1 MGMDSLMELL
11 LLIESLL
18 IDAWFAWIPAVGF
31 AMVFNVPKKM
41 LIYCA
46 AGGAAAHSF
55 RYLLMHFGIPIEW
68 ATLASSSSMGFLGV
82 YWSRKHLIPRPVFTV
97 ASVIPM
103 IPGSFAF
110 TTVIGLVELNSGGY
124 SLELMQLVVENGLR
138 TLFILGALSFGL
150 AIPSIL
156 IYRGRPIV

>member
-1 MGMDSLMELL
+1 MLELIK
-11 LLIESLL
+11 LII
-18 IDAWFAWIPAVGF
+18 IDALFAAVPAVGF

-46 AGGAAAHSF
+46 MGGAFAHSLRF
-55 RYLLMHFGIPIEW
+55 LLMHFGIHIEW
-68 ATLASSSSMGFLGV
+68 ATLVASSSMGFVGL
-82 YWSRKHLIPRPVFTV
+82 YWSRKRIVPRPVFTV

-110 TTVIGLVELNSGGY
+110 TTVIALLEVNTSGY
-124 SLELMQLVVENGLR
+124 STQVMQIVTENGLK

-150 AIPSIL
+150 ALPSIL

>member
-1 MGMDSLMELL
+1 MELFTL
-11 LLIESLL
+11 FI

-31 AMVFNVPKKM
+31 AMVFNVPRKM

-46 AGGAAAHSF
+46 IGGAFAHSLRF
-55 RYLLMHFGIPIEW
+55 LLMTSGVPIEG
-68 ATLASSSSMGFLGV
+68 ATFLASSAMGFLGL

-103 IPGSFAF
+103 IPGGFAF
-110 TTVIGLVELNSGGY
+110 TTVIGLMELNSSGY
-124 SLELMQLVVENGLR
+124 SPEIMAIITENGLR
-138 TLFILGALSFGL
+138 TLFILSALSFGL
-150 AIPSIL
+150 ALPSIL

>member
-1 MGMDSLMELL
+1 MDLL
-11 LLIESLL
+11 TLFI

-46 AGGAAAHSF
+46 VGGAFAHSF
-55 RYLLMHFGIPIEW
+55 RFLLMHFGMPIEW
-68 ATLASSSSMGFLGV
+68 ATLAASSSMGFLGL
-82 YWSRKHLIPRPVFTV
+82 YWSRKHFIPRPVFTV

-110 TTVIGLVELNSGGY
+110 TTVVGIVQLNSGGY
-124 SLELMQLVVENGLR
+124 SLELIQIVIENGLR
-138 TLFILGALSFGL
+138 TLFILAALSFGL
-150 AIPSIL
+150 ALPSLI

>member
-1 MGMDSLMELL
+1 MELL
-11 LLIESLL
+11 TLII
-18 IDAWFAWIPAVGF
+18 IDALFAAVPAVGF

-41 LIYCA
+41 LVYCA
-46 AGGAAAHSF
+46 IGGALAHSLRF
-55 RYLLMHFGIPIEW
+55 VLMDLGVQIEW
-68 ATLASSSSMGFLGV
+68 ATLIASSSMGFLGL

-110 TTVIGLVELNSGGY
+110 TTVIGLVELNSAGY
-124 SLELMQLVVENGLR
+124 SIEIMQIVTENGLK

-150 AIPSIL
+150 ALPSIL

>member
-1 MGMDSLMELL
+1 MELFKL
-11 LLIESLL
+11 MI
-18 IDAWFAWIPAVGF
+18 IDALFAAVPAVGF

-46 AGGAAAHSF
+46 VGGAFAHSF
-55 RYLLMHFGIPIEW
+55 RFLLMDLGVQIEW
-68 ATLASSSSMGFLGV
+68 ATLMASSSMGFLGL
-82 YWSRKHLIPRPVFTV
+82 YWSRKYLIPRPVFTV

-110 TTVIGLVELNSGGY
+110 TTVIGLVELNSAGY
-124 SLELMQLVVENGLR
+124 SVELMKIITENGLK

-150 AIPSIL
+150 ALPSIL

>member
-1 MGMDSLMELL
+1 MELIKL
-11 LLIESLL
+11 FI

-31 AMVFNVPKKM
+31 AMVFNVPKKI

-46 AGGAAAHSF
+46 AGGAFAHSLRF
-55 RYLLMHFGIPIEW
+55 LLMHFGLPIEW
-68 ATLASSSSMGFLGV
+68 ATLIASSSMGFLGL
-82 YWSRKHLIPRPVFTV
+82 YWSRKRLIPRPVFTV

-110 TTVIGLVELNSGGY
+110 TTVVGIVELNISGY
-124 SLELMQLVVENGLR
+124 SLELMQVVVENGLR
-138 TLFILGALSFGL
+138 TLFILAALSFGL
-150 AIPSIL
+150 ALPSII

>member
-1 MGMDSLMELL
+1 MELL
-11 LLIESLL
+11 KLIF
-18 IDAWFAWIPAVGF
+18 IDALFAAVPAVGF

-46 AGGAAAHSF
+46 IGGAFAHSLRF
-55 RYLLMHFGIPIEW
+55 LLMDFSMPIEW
-68 ATLASSSSMGFLGV
+68 ATLMASSSMGFLGL
-82 YWSRKHLIPRPVFTV
+82 YWSRKRLVPRPVFTV

-110 TTVIGLVELNSGGY
+110 TTVIGLVELNSAGY
-124 SLELMQLVVENGLR
+124 STEIMHIVTENGLK

-150 AIPSIL
+150 ALPSIL

>member
-1 MGMDSLMELL
+1 MD
-11 LLIESLL
+11 LIRLF
-18 IDAWFAWIPAVGF
+18 ITDAWFAWIPAVGF

-46 AGGAAAHSF
+46 VGGAFAHSF
-55 RYLLMHFGIPIEW
+55 RFLLMHFGMPIEW
-68 ATLASSSSMGFLGV
+68 ATLAASSSMGFLGL

-110 TTVIGLVELNSGGY
+110 TTVVGIVQLNSGGY
-124 SLELMQLVVENGLR
+124 SLELIQIVVENGLR
-138 TLFILGALSFGL
+138 TLFILAALSFGL
-150 AIPSIL
+150 ALPSLI

>member
-1 MGMDSLMELL
+1 MELIKL
-11 LLIESLL
+11 LL

-46 AGGAAAHSF
+46 VGGAFAHSF
-55 RYLLMHFGIPIEW
+55 RYLLMYWGVHIEW
-68 ATLASSSSMGFLGV
+68 ATLAASSSMGFLGL
-82 YWSRKHLIPRPVFTV
+82 YWSRKRLIPRPVFTV

-110 TTVIGLVELNSGGY
+110 TTVIGIVELNAGGY
-124 SLELMQLVVENGLR
+124 NIALAQMVIENGLR

-150 AIPSIL
+150 ALPSIL

>member
-1 MGMDSLMELL
+1 MELL
-11 LLIESLL
+11 TLII
-18 IDAWFAWIPAVGF
+18 IDALFAAVPAVGF

-46 AGGAAAHSF
+46 IGGALAHSLRF
-55 RYLLMHFGIPIEW
+55 LLMNFDVQIEW
-68 ATLASSSSMGFLGV
+68 ATLIASSSMGFLGL
-82 YWSRKHLIPRPVFTV
+82 YWSRKRLIPRPVFTV

-110 TTVIGLVELNSGGY
+110 TTVIGLVELNSAGY
-124 SLELMQLVVENGLR
+124 SIEIMQIVTENGLK

-150 AIPSIL
+150 ALPSIL

>member
-1 MGMDSLMELL
+1 MDLIT
-11 LLIESLL
+11 LLI

-46 AGGAAAHSF
+46 VGGAFAHSF
-55 RYLLMHFGIPIEW
+55 RFLLMHFGMPIEW
-68 ATLASSSSMGFLGV
+68 ATLATSSSMGFLGL
-82 YWSRKHLIPRPVFTV
+82 YWSRKHFIPRPVFTV

-110 TTVIGLVELNSGGY
+110 TTVIGIVQLNSGGY
-124 SLELMQLVVENGLR
+124 SLELIQIVVENGLR
-138 TLFILGALSFGL
+138 TLFILAALSFGL
-150 AIPSIL
+150 ALPSIM

>member
-1 MGMDSLMELL
+1 MANLMELIQL
-11 LLIESLL
+11 LV

-46 AGGAAAHSF
+46 VGGAFAHSL
-55 RYLLMHFGIPIEW
+55 RYLLMHFGLPIEW
-68 ATLASSSSMGFLGV
+68 ATLAASSSMGFLGL
-82 YWSRKHLIPRPVFTV
+82 YWSRKRLIPRPVFTV

-110 TTVIGLVELNSGGY
+110 TTVIALVELNAGGY
-124 SLELMQLVVENGLR
+124 NLALVQLVVENGLR
-138 TLFILGALSFGL
+138 TLFILGALSLGL
-150 AIPSIL
+150 ALPSIL

>member
-1 MGMDSLMELL
+1 MELL
-11 LLIESLL
+11 KLLI

-46 AGGAAAHSF
+46 VGGASVHSF
-55 RYLLMHFGIPIEW
+55 RYLLMYLGMPIEW
-68 ATLASSSSMGFLGV
+68 ATLAASSCMGFLGL
-82 YWSRKHLIPRPVFTV
+82 YWSRKRLIPRPVFTV

-110 TTVIGLVELNSGGY
+110 TTVVGIVELNSGGFNM
-124 SLELMQLVVENGLR
+124 ELMQLVIENGLR
-138 TLFILGALSFGL
+138 TLFIIGALSLGL
-150 AIPSIL
+150 ALPSIL

>member
-1 MGMDSLMELL
+1 MELL
-11 LLIESLL
+11 KLFI
-18 IDAWFAWIPAVGF
+18 IDALFASVPAVGF

-46 AGGAAAHSF
+46 IGGAFAHSLRF
-55 RYLLMHFGIPIEW
+55 LLMNFGVHIEW
-68 ATLASSSSMGFLGV
+68 ATLIASSSMGFVGL
-82 YWSRKHLIPRPVFTV
+82 YWSRKRLIPRPVFTV
-97 ASVIPM
+97 ASIIPM

-110 TTVIGLVELNSGGY
+110 TTVIGLVEINTAGY
-124 SLELMQLVVENGLR
+124 SVEIMQIVAENGLK

-150 AIPSIL
+150 ALPSIL

>member
-1 MGMDSLMELL
+1 MTNFLDTLTLFLL
-11 LLIESLL
+11 
-18 IDAWFAWIPAVGF
+18 DAWFAWIPAVGF
-31 AMVFNVPKKM
+31 AMVFNVPRKM

-46 AGGAAAHSF
+46 IGGSFAHSLRF
-55 RYLLMHFGIPIEW
+55 LLMHLGVPIEW
-68 ATLASSSSMGFLGV
+68 ATLIASTSMGFLGL

-103 IPGSFAF
+103 IPGSSAF
-110 TTVIGLVELNSGGY
+110 TAIIGLVEINAGGY
-124 SLELMQLVVENGLR
+124 SLELMQTVMENGLS

-150 AIPSIL
+150 ALPSIL

>member
-1 MGMDSLMELL
+1 MDLIT
-11 LLIESLL
+11 LLI

-46 AGGAAAHSF
+46 VGGAFAHSLRF
-55 RYLLMHFGIPIEW
+55 LLMHFGVPIEW
-68 ATLASSSSMGFLGV
+68 ATLAASSSMGFLGL
-82 YWSRKHLIPRPVFTV
+82 YWSRKHFIPRPVFTV
-97 ASVIPM
+97 AAVIPM

-110 TTVIGLVELNSGGY
+110 TTVVGIVQLNSGGY
-124 SLELMQLVVENGLR
+124 SLELIQIVVENGLR
-138 TLFILGALSFGL
+138 TLFILAALSFGL
-150 AIPSIL
+150 ALPSIL

>member
-1 MGMDSLMELL
+1 MDQLIELFK
-11 LLIESLL
+11 LLI

-41 LIYCA
+41 LVYCA
-46 AGGAAAHSF
+46 IGGAFTHSF
-55 RYLLMHFGIPIEW
+55 RYLLMHFGMPIEW
-68 ATLASSSSMGFLGV
+68 ATLMAASAMGFLGL
-82 YWSRKHLIPRPVFTV
+82 YWSRKYLIPRPVFTV
-97 ASVIPM
+97 ASIIPM

-124 SLELMQLVVENGLR
+124 SLELLQVVVENGLR
-138 TLFILGALSFGL
+138 TFFILGALSFGL
-150 AIPSIL
+150 ALPSIL

>member
-1 MGMDSLMELL
+1 MELIK
-11 LLIESLL
+11 LII
-18 IDAWFAWIPAVGF
+18 IDAMFAAVPAVGF

-46 AGGAAAHSF
+46 VGGAFAHSL
-55 RYLLMHFGIPIEW
+55 RYLLMHFGMDIEW
-68 ATLASSSSMGFLGV
+68 ATLVASSSMGFLGL

-110 TTVIGLVELNSGGY
+110 KTIIALVEINSTGY
-124 SLELMQLVVENGLR
+124 SVEIMKIASENGLK

-150 AIPSIL
+150 SLPSIL

>member
-1 MGMDSLMELL
+1 MLKMD
-11 LLIESLL
+11 LITLFI

-46 AGGAAAHSF
+46 VGGAFAHSF
-55 RYLLMHFGIPIEW
+55 RFLLMHFGLPIEW
-68 ATLASSSSMGFLGV
+68 ATLAASSSMGFLGL

-110 TTVIGLVELNSGGY
+110 TTVVGIVQLNSGGY
-124 SLELMQLVVENGLR
+124 SLELIQIVIENGLR
-138 TLFILGALSFGL
+138 TLFILAALSFGL
-150 AIPSIL
+150 ALPSLL

>member
-1 MGMDSLMELL
+1 MELL
-11 LLIESLL
+11 KLII
-18 IDAWFAWIPAVGF
+18 IDALFAAVPAVGF
-31 AMVFNVPKKM
+31 AMVFNVPKRM
-41 LIYCA
+41 LVYCA
-46 AGGAAAHSF
+46 IGGAFAHSF
-55 RYLLMHFGIPIEW
+55 RFLLMDLGFHIEW
-68 ATLASSSSMGFLGV
+68 ATLMASSSMGFLGL

-110 TTVIGLVELNSGGY
+110 TTVIGLVEINTAGY
-124 SLELMQLVVENGLR
+124 SVEIMKIVAENGLK

-150 AIPSIL
+150 ALPSIL

>member
-1 MGMDSLMELL
+1 MDLL
-11 LLIESLL
+11 TLFI

-46 AGGAAAHSF
+46 VGGAFAHSF
-55 RYLLMHFGIPIEW
+55 RFLLMHFGMPIEW
-68 ATLASSSSMGFLGV
+68 ATLAASSSMGFLGL

-110 TTVIGLVELNSGGY
+110 TTVVGIVQLNSGGY
-124 SLELMQLVVENGLR
+124 SLELIQIVIENGLR
-138 TLFILGALSFGL
+138 TLFILAALSFGL
-150 AIPSIL
+150 ALPSLI